1 MQFDCVSW
9 RIILILTVYRWS
21 SDVRSDLP
29 RKKITRFSLEDQL
42 GSMSKGWTF
51 TCSILWRKTT
61 TSWRSWT
68 NNADLRA
75 ASPSFFLVFQFAP
88 LWPKSGEFVSWCW
101 CKIGRVW
108 TFYGPVLWTFLVEKS
123 TSNHAMSWESLWR
136 NACCYGMKVEL
147 CEYLLQ
153 NQVSKIP
160 FVSIQQLGH
169 LSVLCRTLA
178 SSKIKKTKLVIL
190 NPFPQIQQLP
200 TRDCPDF
207 QPRWPGW

>member
-1 MQFDCVSW
+1 MIEWCKEWPAAEKNNTLQSW
-9 RIILILTVYRWS
+9 RSVGKHEQRL
-21 SDVRSDLP
+21 D
-29 RKKITRFSLEDQL
+29 
-42 GSMSKGWTF
+42 F

-178 SSKIKKTKLVIL
+178 SSKIKKSKTCDFESLPSNSTASNQGLPWLSAKVARLVNFSSI
-190 NPFPQIQQLP
+190 
-200 TRDCPDF
+200 TT
-207 QPRWPGW
+207 